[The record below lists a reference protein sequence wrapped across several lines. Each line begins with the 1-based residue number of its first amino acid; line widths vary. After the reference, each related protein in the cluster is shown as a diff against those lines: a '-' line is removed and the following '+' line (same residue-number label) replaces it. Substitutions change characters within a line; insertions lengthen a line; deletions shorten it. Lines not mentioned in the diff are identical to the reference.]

1 MTGRWTAEV
10 AARTDHIVRD
20 GRWRTLRPLR
30 GAGPDFTL
38 PDSRE
43 VISFA
48 SNDYLGL
55 SQHPA
60 VKRAATEAIG
70 EFGTGA
76 GSARL
81 IVGDRPVHHA
91 LECAL
96 AEWKDAEAAVLFP
109 TGYMANLG
117 VLATLG
123 GEGTLIVSDERNHA
137 SIIDGCRMSRA
148 SIAVSRH
155 RDAGHVAELLSSH
168 HGLSIVVSDTVFSM
182 DGDEAPLDDLGAA
195 CAAHGALLILDDAHA
210 VLGGDWTPPSG
221 LELLRVGTLSKTLGA
236 LGGFVTGPRR
246 FVDVLVNAA
255 RPFIF
260 TTGSS
265 PADSAA
271 ALAALRVLRAPEGA
285 ELVDR
290 LRSTVRRVKPGHP
303 SPILPVVIG
312 DEAAAVAESA
322 RLLAEHGLLIPA
334 IRPPTVAPGTSR
346 LRIALSALHTDAH
359 IERLQRALDRSLAC
373 SSSA

>member
-1 MTGRWTAEV
+1 MTTGWTAEV
-10 AARTDHIVRD
+10 AARTERIVSD

-30 GAGPDFTL
+30 GAGPEFTL
-38 PDSRE
+38 PDGRE
-43 VISFA
+43 VVSFA

-55 SQHPA
+55 SRHPA
-60 VKRAATEAIG
+60 VKRAAAEAID
-70 EFGTGA
+70 ELGTGS

-117 VLATLG
+117 VLATFG
-123 GEGTLIVSDERNHA
+123 GEGVLIVSDERNHA
-137 SIIDGCRMSRA
+137 SIIDGCRMSKA

-155 RDAGHVAELLSSH
+155 RDAGHVGELLSSH
-168 HGLSIVVSDTVFSM
+168 RGLSMVVSDTVFSM
-182 DGDEAPLDDLGAA
+182 DGDSALLDDLATA
-195 CAAHGALLILDDAHA
+195 CTANGALLILDDAHA
-210 VLGGDWTPPSG
+210 VLGADWTPPPG
-221 LELLRVGTLSKTLGA
+221 LDLLRVGTLSKTLGA

-246 FVDVLVNAA
+246 FIDVLVNAA

-285 ELVDR
+285 QLVDR
-290 LRSTVRRVKPGHP
+290 LRATVRRVKPGHP

-312 DEAAAVAESA
+312 DEAAAVAASA
-322 RLLAEHGLLIPA
+322 RLLDEHGLLVPA

-346 LRIALSALHTDAH
+346 LRIALSAMHTDAH
-359 IERLQRALDRSLAC
+359 IERLLGALDRSLAC